1 MSEEKI
7 NNGSPSSGTP
17 GVSFSTEKSKNLKK
31 AYRDLFQYIGNY
43 KSGIIAASLLS
54 LIAAV
59 LNLIGPNKISDVTN
73 IILNGI
79 NSSIDLASIVKIGKL
94 LAILYI
100 AGLILN
106 YIQGWIMATVTQ
118 KVTQN
123 MRNDISEKVDR
134 LPLSYFDTHSYG
146 DILSRVTNDVDTVNQ
161 SMNQSFSTLVSSFA
175 MLIGSAVMMLATNWI
190 MALSGFAAAFLGVL
204 LTTQIIKRS
213 QKYFSEQ
220 QSTLADMNSHVE
232 EVYNGLDIVKAY
244 NGEEQEKKKFTSL
257 NYGLYGAAWKSQ
269 FLSGLLQPFMIFIG
283 NLAYV
288 VVCIVGAILA
298 VRGVITF
305 GVIVAFM
312 IYIRLFTQPLQNIS
326 QAATSVQSVGACCER
341 IFEFLDEEEM
351 PKEERTGKLNNV
363 QGNVVFDHV
372 SFGYTSDR
380 EIIHNFN
387 CAANKGQKVAIVG
400 PTGAGKTTLVNLLMR
415 FYDVNAG
422 KITIDG
428 VSTKDISREEVHEQF
443 SMVLQ
448 DTWLF
453 EGSIRENLVYN
464 QTGITDD
471 QLDEVCKATGLT
483 DFVRRLPNGYDT
495 ILNDQIGLSVGQRQL
510 LTIARAMLKN
520 AQLLILDEAT
530 SSVDTRTELQVQQ
543 AMDKLMEGRTCFVI
557 AHRLST
563 IKNADLIL
571 VLNNGEVIEE
581 GTHEELLQENGFYAE
596 LYNSQFMP
604 VA

>member
-7 NNGSPSSGTP
+7 NKGSPSSGTP

-43 KSGIIAASLLS
+43 KSGIIAASVLS

-79 NSSIDLASIVKIGKL
+79 NSSIDLPSIVKIGKL

-190 MALSGFAAAFLGVL
+190 MALSGFAAAFLGML
-204 LTTQIIKRS
+204 LTTQIIKHS

-372 SFGYTSDR
+372 SFGYTSER
-380 EIIHNFN
+380 EIIHDFN

-428 VSTKDISREEVHEQF
+428 VSTKDISREEVHEQC

-471 QLDEVCKATGLT
+471 QLNEVCKATGLT

-581 GTHEELLQENGFYAE
+581 GTHEELLQKNGFYAE